1 MAIFFTSDLHFGHEN
16 ILTHCNRPF
25 DNVTEMNEMLIRNW
39 NRKVGNEDE
48 VYIIGDLAFRSG
60 RPVKEYLDRLN
71 GRKHFI
77 IGNHDLW
84 LKNFPS
90 ASEYF
95 LSVDHMRVIEMNSM
109 RITLCHYPLFEWS
122 GSRRALQQDKSK
134 SWLIHGHLH
143 NRTEADAFRY
153 IKAKLPCALNAGVDI
168 NHFEPVTFSEL
179 ISNNNAWYG
188 RDPCLTDINQGQT
201 NPKEIGNN
209 LKKIRKE
216 IQRREQKLANN
227 AFLTHAPVHIVD
239 GEREK
244 LEKARSYEKCLE
256 KELDVLQSSS
266 DKHYL

>member
-1 MAIFFTSDLHFGHEN
+1 MAIFFTSDLHLGHEN

-25 DNVTEMNEMLIRNW
+25 GDVSEMNEMLITNW

-48 VYIIGDLAFRSG
+48 VYIIGDLAYRSS

-90 ASEYF
+90 ACDYF
-95 LSVDHMRVIEMNSM
+95 LSVDHMRVIEMNGM
-109 RITLCHYPLFEWS
+109 RITLCHYPLFEWN
-122 GSRRALQQDKSK
+122 GSRRALHQDKSK

-168 NHFEPVTFSEL
+168 NHFEPVTFTEL
-179 ISNNNAWYG
+179 ISNNNAWYD
-188 RDPCLTDINQGQT
+188 RNSSLTETNKGQT
-201 NPKEIGNN
+201 NPNEIGNN
-209 LKKIRKE
+209 LKKVRKE
-216 IQRREQKLANN
+216 IQRSEQRLADN
-227 AFLTHAPVHIVD
+227 AFLTHAPVHIVYA
-239 GEREK
+239 EREK
-244 LEKARSYEKCLE
+244 LEKARSYAKCLE
-256 KELDVLQSSS
+256 KELDVLLSSS
-266 DKHYL
+266 DKKYL